1 MYRDKLLQRCLASY
15 LLDTEILETLR
26 VATRRQVCLVSFQ
39 TLPSGTENL
48 ATEIIDLAALHFSLD
63 NPGCFHA

>member
-1 MYRDKLLQRCLASY
+1 MYIDILLQRCLASY

-26 VATRRQVCLVSFQ
+26 EDKYALVSFQ

-48 ATEIIDLAALHFSLD
+48 ATEIIDLAALHFGLD
-63 NPGCFHA
+63 NPGYFHA